1 MLINP
6 GKYIVYEGK
15 YKGMYAS
22 YKDKDFE
29 IFTISFSDTNKFKLF
44 SKPNII
50 SVDINEI
57 SEMEFSLYDKQI
69 DEFGYKIENAN
80 GDFSY
85 LEPFEKVTKET
96 RSKYGPLDEAN
107 LIIITWKDGEK
118 SYIGVDFNSVDDLDR
133 THMLH
138 AYMVDLFGFARSW
151 YCWYLDFKK

>member
-1 MLINP
+1 MLNP

-50 SVDINEI
+50 SIDASEI
-57 SEMEFSLYDKQI
+57 SEMEYSLYDKQI

-85 LEPFEKVTKET
+85 LEPFEKVTKEDFIGHT
-96 RSKYGPLDEAN
+96 LEEAN

-118 SYIGVDFNSVDDLDR
+118 SYIGIDFNSVDDLGR
-133 THMLH
+133 IHMLH
-138 AYMVDLFGFARSW
+138 AYMVELFNFAHSW
-151 YCWYLDFKK
+151 YALYLDHYDK